1 VAQAAFTIISM
12 NEPTIAAA
20 AKLEAETMMT
30 ELKAH
35 LVTVLD
41 DEVRDIGA
49 NANLFGY
56 GLHSL
61 ALMRLIP
68 PLSQLAGTRLHY
80 DDLARQPT
88 LAAWQALIER
98 SRAGR

>member
-1 VAQAAFTIISM
+1 
-12 NEPTIAAA
+12 
-20 AKLEAETMMT
+20 MMTT

-35 LVTVLD
+35 LAKVLD
-41 DEVRDIGA
+41 DEVGDIGP
-49 NANLFGY
+49 NANLFGC

-68 PLSQLAGTRLHY
+68 PLSQLAGTRLDY

-98 SRAGR
+98 SRAKH

>member
-1 VAQAAFTIISM
+1 MLTD
-12 NEPTIAAA
+12 
-20 AKLEAETMMT
+20 
-30 ELKAH
+30 LKA
-35 LVTVLD
+35 LLAGVLE
-41 DEVRDIGA
+41 DEVRDIEPGD
-49 NANLFGY
+49 NLFGR

-68 PLSQLAGTRLHY
+68 PLSQLAGTRLDY

-98 SRAGR
+98 VRVGG

>member
-1 VAQAAFTIISM
+1 MITSM
-12 NEPTIAAA
+12 NEPAITAGAM
-20 AKLEAETMMT
+20 LQAETMMT
-30 ELKAH
+30 ELKTLLAGV
-35 LVTVLD
+35 LVDGVC
-41 DEVRDIGA
+41 DIEPGD
-49 NANLFGY
+49 NLFGH

-68 PLSQLAGTRLHY
+68 PLSQLAGARLDY

-98 SRAGR
+98 SRAGH

>member
-1 VAQAAFTIISM
+1 MS
-12 NEPTIAAA
+12 EPVIAAGA
-20 AKLEAETMMT
+20 RLEAKMMTT

-35 LVTVLD
+35 LAKVLD
-41 DEVRDIGA
+41 DELGDIGP
-49 NANLFGY
+49 NANLFGC

-68 PLSQLAGTRLHY
+68 PLSQLAGTRLDY

-98 SRAGR
+98 SRAKH

>member
-1 VAQAAFTIISM
+1 M
-12 NEPTIAAA
+12 NEPMVAADVMV
-20 AKLEAETMMT
+20 EAGTMLT
-30 ELKAH
+30 DLKA
-35 LVTVLD
+35 LLAEVLE
-41 DEVRDIGA
+41 DEVRNIEPGD
-49 NANLFGY
+49 NLFGH

-68 PLSQLAGTRLHY
+68 PLSQLAGTRLDY

-98 SRAGR
+98 ARVGD

>member
-1 VAQAAFTIISM
+1 MLTD
-12 NEPTIAAA
+12 
-20 AKLEAETMMT
+20 
-30 ELKAH
+30 LKA
-35 LVTVLD
+35 LLARVLE
-41 DEVRDIGA
+41 DEVRDIEPGD
-49 NANLFGY
+49 NLFGR

-68 PLSQLAGTRLHY
+68 PLSQLAGTRLDY

-98 SRAGR
+98 VRVGG

>member
-1 VAQAAFTIISM
+1 MS
-12 NEPTIAAA
+12 EPVIAAGA
-20 AKLEAETMMT
+20 RLEAKMMTT

-35 LVTVLD
+35 LAKVLD
-41 DEVRDIGA
+41 DEVGDIGP
-49 NANLFGY
+49 NANLFSC

-68 PLSQLAGTRLHY
+68 PLSQLAGTRLDY
-80 DDLARQPT
+80 DDLAHQPT

-98 SRAGR
+98 SRAEH